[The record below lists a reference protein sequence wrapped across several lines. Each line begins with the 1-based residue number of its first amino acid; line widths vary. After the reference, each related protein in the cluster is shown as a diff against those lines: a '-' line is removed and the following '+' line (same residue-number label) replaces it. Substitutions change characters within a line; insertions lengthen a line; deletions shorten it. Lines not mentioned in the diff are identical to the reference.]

1 MTKDLT
7 KGSPMRLLLSFGVPI
22 LFGFLFQ
29 QLYNVVDTAIV
40 GQTLGGNALAAVGST
55 SSISFLVVGFT
66 TGVCGGFAI
75 PIAQQF
81 GARNERELRRY
92 VAGSLWLCLIVG
104 LLLTA
109 ATVLLCG
116 DILTLMDTPQDIYH
130 RAWLYIVTIF
140 AGMPGY
146 FLYNMCAGILRSL
159 GDSRTPV
166 IWLVAA
172 SLLNVVLDIVCI
184 VTFHMDVFGAAF
196 ATIFSQYVAGFGCL
210 VRLCRGFPVLKMEK
224 GDWAWDGRRIRV
236 LCGMGLPMGLQY
248 SITAIGSI
256 LIQAAVNHLGTD
268 YITAVTAASKVH
280 LFLCCPFDAMGST
293 MATYGGQ
300 NVGAAKWER
309 LDKTALPAIA
319 QNKDGAYFILGK
331 VAENKALIQ
340 DPAKGN
346 HPEVL
351 SKEEFMNRWNGRLL
365 MMTCREFINGKNRK
379 FDISWFIPAVVKYRR
394 LFGEVILASFFLQL
408 FALVSPLLFQ
418 VVIDKVLVNRGLSSL
433 DVLMVALICI
443 GIFETLLGGLRTYTF
458 SHTTTRVDVELG
470 ASLFKHL
477 IRLPLSYFGV
487 RRVGDTVARVHE
499 LESIRN
505 FLTGSTLTLII
516 DFFFT
521 IIFFTVMFF
530 YSKTLTLLVLLSI
543 PFYVLMSLFFTPIL
557 RARIDERFQRGAE
570 NQCFLVEAVSGV
582 ETVKSL
588 AVEPQMQRRWEQQLA
603 AYVGS
608 SFRASH
614 INNIAGQ
621 LVQLVQK
628 ITMALTLW
636 IGASLVMKG
645 ELSVGQLI
653 AFNMLSGR
661 VTQPILRLA
670 QLWQN
675 FQQAKI
681 SIEKLSDILNNPA
694 ENTETLSKGSMP
706 EIKGDVEF
714 KDITFRYVPNGPEIL
729 KKMNFKVK
737 AGQKIGFVG
746 PSGSGKST
754 VTKLIQRLYIPE
766 SGKVLIDG
774 IDISTVDTAWLR
786 RQIGVVLQEN
796 YLFNKSVRE
805 NIALTNPAI
814 SMDRIIAAAKLAGAH
829 EFITELPDG
838 YDTII
843 EERGASLSGGQRQ
856 RIAIARALVNNPRIL
871 IFDEATSALD
881 YESERIIQ
889 QNMAS
894 ICKGRTVF
902 MIAHRLSTVRDCD
915 QIITIEKGEITET
928 GTHDELLK
936 RGGRY
941 AYLWNSQ
948 TAPIV
953 PNEVAAE

>member
-1 MTKDLT
+1 
-7 KGSPMRLLLSFGVPI
+7 MR
-22 LFGFLFQ
+22 
-29 QLYNVVDTAIV
+29 VVHNPSSHIDT
-40 GQTLGGNALAAVGST
+40 GLA
-55 SSISFLVVGFT
+55 
-66 TGVCGGFAI
+66 CFAI
-75 PIAQQF
+75 MANYFEKPISINQVQHKYDRQNSNF
-81 GARNERELRRY
+81 EEYELLQL
-92 VAGSLWLCLIVG
+92 AKE
-104 LLLTA
+104 
-109 ATVLLCG
+109 
-116 DILTLMDTPQDIYH
+116 
-130 RAWLYIVTIF
+130 
-140 AGMPGY
+140 
-146 FLYNMCAGILRSL
+146 
-159 GDSRTPV
+159 
-166 IWLVAA
+166 
-172 SLLNVVLDIVCI
+172 
-184 VTFHMDVFGAAF
+184 
-196 ATIFSQYVAGFGCL
+196 FSFKAKFI
-210 VRLCRGFPVLKMEK
+210 E
-224 GDWAWDGRRIRV
+224 
-236 LCGMGLPMGLQY
+236 
-248 SITAIGSI
+248 T
-256 LIQAAVNHLGTD
+256 
-268 YITAVTAASKVH
+268 
-280 LFLCCPFDAMGST
+280 
-293 MATYGGQ
+293 
-300 NVGAAKWER
+300 KWER
-309 LDKTALPAIA
+309 LDKINLPAIA
-319 QNKDGAYFILGK
+319 QSKNNKYFIIGKIADGK
-331 VAENKALIQ
+331 VLIQ
-340 DPAKGN
+340 NPLRGN
-346 HPEVL
+346 RPEVL
-351 SKEEFMNRWNGRLL
+351 SKEQFMQIWNGRLL
-365 MMTCREFINGKNRK
+365 MLTCREFLNGKNRK
-379 FDISWFIPAVVKYRR
+379 FDLSWFIPSVVKYRR
-394 LFGEVILASFFLQL
+394 LFGEVLLASFFLQL

-433 DVLMVALICI
+433 DVLMTALICI
-443 GIFETLLGGLRTYTF
+443 GIFETILGGLRTYTF

-499 LESIRN
+499 LENIRN

-543 PFYVLMSLFFTPIL
+543 PFYVVISLFFTPIL
-557 RARIDERFQRGAE
+557 RSRIDERFRRGAE

-614 INNIAGQ
+614 INNVAGQ
-621 LVQLVQK
+621 LVQLIQK

-636 IGASLVMKG
+636 IGATLVMKG
-645 ELSVGQLI
+645 DLSVGQLI
-653 AFNMLSGR
+653 AFNMLAGR

-675 FQQAKI
+675 FQQARI
-681 SIEKLSDILNNPA
+681 SMDKLSDILDNPP
-694 ENTETLSKGSMP
+694 ENATNLSKGSMP
-706 EIKGDVEF
+706 NIKGDVEF
-714 KDITFRYVPNGPEIL
+714 KDINFRYAPNGPEII
-729 KKMNFKVK
+729 KKMNFKIS
-737 AGQKIGFVG
+737 AGQKIGLVG

-754 VTKLIQRLYIPE
+754 VTKLIQRLYLPE

-774 IDISTVDTAWLR
+774 IDISSVDPAWLR

-814 SMDRIIAAAKLAGAH
+814 PMERIIAAAKLAGAH

-843 EERGASLSGGQRQ
+843 EERGSSLSGGQRQ

-889 QNMAS
+889 QNMAD

-902 MIAHRLSTVRDCD
+902 MIAHRLSTVRECD

-928 GTHDELLK
+928 GTHEELLK

-948 TAPIV
+948 TAPIA
-953 PNEVAAE
+953 PIKENAA

>member
-1 MTKDLT
+1 
-7 KGSPMRLLLSFGVPI
+7 
-22 LFGFLFQ
+22 
-29 QLYNVVDTAIV
+29 
-40 GQTLGGNALAAVGST
+40 
-55 SSISFLVVGFT
+55 
-66 TGVCGGFAI
+66 
-75 PIAQQF
+75 
-81 GARNERELRRY
+81 
-92 VAGSLWLCLIVG
+92 
-104 LLLTA
+104 
-109 ATVLLCG
+109 
-116 DILTLMDTPQDIYH
+116 
-130 RAWLYIVTIF
+130 
-140 AGMPGY
+140 
-146 FLYNMCAGILRSL
+146 
-159 GDSRTPV
+159 
-166 IWLVAA
+166 
-172 SLLNVVLDIVCI
+172 
-184 VTFHMDVFGAAF
+184 
-196 ATIFSQYVAGFGCL
+196 
-210 VRLCRGFPVLKMEK
+210 
-224 GDWAWDGRRIRV
+224 
-236 LCGMGLPMGLQY
+236 
-248 SITAIGSI
+248 
-256 LIQAAVNHLGTD
+256 
-268 YITAVTAASKVH
+268 
-280 LFLCCPFDAMGST
+280 
-293 MATYGGQ
+293 
-300 NVGAAKWER
+300 
-309 LDKTALPAIA
+309 
-319 QNKDGAYFILGK
+319 
-331 VAENKALIQ
+331 
-340 DPAKGN
+340 
-346 HPEVL
+346 
-351 SKEEFMNRWNGRLL
+351 

-499 LESIRN
+499 LENIRN

-543 PFYVLMSLFFTPIL
+543 PFYVLLSLFFTPIL
-557 RARIDERFQRGAE
+557 RSRIDERFRRGAE

-729 KKMNFKVK
+729 KKMSFKVK

-829 EFITELPDG
+829 DFITELPDG

-843 EERGASLSGGQRQ
+843 EERGSSLSGGQRQ

-889 QNMAS
+889 QNMTS

-902 MIAHRLSTVRDCD
+902 MIAHRLSTVRECD

-928 GTHDELLK
+928 GTHEELLK

-953 PNEVAAE
+953 PANEENAA

>member
-1 MTKDLT
+1 MTEAN
-7 KGSPMRLLLSFGVPI
+7 SNSQMI
-22 LFGFLFQ
+22 
-29 QLYNVVDTAIV
+29 DT
-40 GQTLGGNALAAVGST
+40 GLA
-55 SSISFLVVGFT
+55 
-66 TGVCGGFAI
+66 CFAI
-75 PIAQQF
+75 MANFFEKPISIDQIKHKYDRQNSNLEEYELLQLAKEF
-81 GARNERELRRY
+81 SFKARFVE
-92 VAGSLWLCLIVG
+92 
-104 LLLTA
+104 T
-109 ATVLLCG
+109 
-116 DILTLMDTPQDIYH
+116 
-130 RAWLYIVTIF
+130 
-140 AGMPGY
+140 
-146 FLYNMCAGILRSL
+146 
-159 GDSRTPV
+159 
-166 IWLVAA
+166 
-172 SLLNVVLDIVCI
+172 
-184 VTFHMDVFGAAF
+184 
-196 ATIFSQYVAGFGCL
+196 
-210 VRLCRGFPVLKMEK
+210 
-224 GDWAWDGRRIRV
+224 
-236 LCGMGLPMGLQY
+236 
-248 SITAIGSI
+248 
-256 LIQAAVNHLGTD
+256 
-268 YITAVTAASKVH
+268 
-280 LFLCCPFDAMGST
+280 
-293 MATYGGQ
+293 
-300 NVGAAKWER
+300 KWER

-319 QNKDGAYFILGK
+319 QSKDGAYFIIGK
-331 VAENKALIQ
+331 VAEDKVLLQ

-351 SKEEFMNRWNGRLL
+351 NKEEFIERWNGRLL

-499 LESIRN
+499 LENIRN

-543 PFYVLMSLFFTPIL
+543 PFYVLLSLFFTPIL
-557 RARIDERFQRGAE
+557 RSRIDERFRRGAE

-729 KKMNFKVK
+729 K
-737 AGQKIGFVG
+737 
-746 PSGSGKST
+746 
-754 VTKLIQRLYIPE
+754 R
-766 SGKVLIDG
+766 
-774 IDISTVDTAWLR
+774 
-786 RQIGVVLQEN
+786 
-796 YLFNKSVRE
+796 
-805 NIALTNPAI
+805 
-814 SMDRIIAAAKLAGAH
+814 
-829 EFITELPDG
+829 
-838 YDTII
+838 
-843 EERGASLSGGQRQ
+843 
-856 RIAIARALVNNPRIL
+856 
-871 IFDEATSALD
+871 
-881 YESERIIQ
+881 
-889 QNMAS
+889 
-894 ICKGRTVF
+894 
-902 MIAHRLSTVRDCD
+902 
-915 QIITIEKGEITET
+915 
-928 GTHDELLK
+928 
-936 RGGRY
+936 
-941 AYLWNSQ
+941 
-948 TAPIV
+948 
-953 PNEVAAE
+953 

>member
-1 MTKDLT
+1 MTEEN
-7 KGSPMRLLLSFGVPI
+7 SNP
-22 LFGFLFQ
+22 
-29 QLYNVVDTAIV
+29 
-40 GQTLGGNALAAVGST
+40 QTLDTGLA
-55 SSISFLVVGFT
+55 
-66 TGVCGGFAI
+66 CFAI
-75 PIAQQF
+75 MANFFEKPISIDQIKHKYDRQNSYFEEYELLQLAKEF
-81 GARNERELRRY
+81 SFKARFVE
-92 VAGSLWLCLIVG
+92 
-104 LLLTA
+104 T
-109 ATVLLCG
+109 
-116 DILTLMDTPQDIYH
+116 
-130 RAWLYIVTIF
+130 
-140 AGMPGY
+140 
-146 FLYNMCAGILRSL
+146 
-159 GDSRTPV
+159 
-166 IWLVAA
+166 
-172 SLLNVVLDIVCI
+172 
-184 VTFHMDVFGAAF
+184 
-196 ATIFSQYVAGFGCL
+196 
-210 VRLCRGFPVLKMEK
+210 
-224 GDWAWDGRRIRV
+224 
-236 LCGMGLPMGLQY
+236 
-248 SITAIGSI
+248 
-256 LIQAAVNHLGTD
+256 
-268 YITAVTAASKVH
+268 
-280 LFLCCPFDAMGST
+280 
-293 MATYGGQ
+293 
-300 NVGAAKWER
+300 KWER

-319 QNKDGAYFILGK
+319 QSKDNTYFIIGK
-331 VAENKALIQ
+331 VAEDKVLIQ

-499 LESIRN
+499 LENIRN

-543 PFYVLMSLFFTPIL
+543 PFYVLLSLFFTPIL
-557 RARIDERFQRGAE
+557 RSRIDERFRRGAE

-645 ELSVGQLI
+645 ELSVGQ
-653 AFNMLSGR
+653 
-661 VTQPILRLA
+661 PILRLA

-681 SIEKLSDILNNPA
+681 SMDKLSDILNNPP
-694 ENTETLSKGSMP
+694 ENTTNLSKGSMP

-729 KKMNFKVK
+729 KKMSFKVR

-829 EFITELPDG
+829 DFITELPDG
-838 YDTII
+838 YDTVI
-843 EERGASLSGGQRQ
+843 EERGSSLSGGQRQ

-902 MIAHRLSTVRDCD
+902 MIAHRLSTVRECD

-953 PNEVAAE
+953 PANEEVAA

>member
-1 MTKDLT
+1 MTEANSNSQT
-7 KGSPMRLLLSFGVPI
+7 I
-22 LFGFLFQ
+22 
-29 QLYNVVDTAIV
+29 DT
-40 GQTLGGNALAAVGST
+40 GLA
-55 SSISFLVVGFT
+55 
-66 TGVCGGFAI
+66 CFAI
-75 PIAQQF
+75 MANFFEKPISIDQIKHKYDRQNSNF
-81 GARNERELRRY
+81 EEYELLQL
-92 VAGSLWLCLIVG
+92 AKE
-104 LLLTA
+104 
-109 ATVLLCG
+109 
-116 DILTLMDTPQDIYH
+116 
-130 RAWLYIVTIF
+130 
-140 AGMPGY
+140 
-146 FLYNMCAGILRSL
+146 
-159 GDSRTPV
+159 
-166 IWLVAA
+166 
-172 SLLNVVLDIVCI
+172 
-184 VTFHMDVFGAAF
+184 
-196 ATIFSQYVAGFGCL
+196 FSFKAKFV
-210 VRLCRGFPVLKMEK
+210 E
-224 GDWAWDGRRIRV
+224 
-236 LCGMGLPMGLQY
+236 
-248 SITAIGSI
+248 T
-256 LIQAAVNHLGTD
+256 
-268 YITAVTAASKVH
+268 
-280 LFLCCPFDAMGST
+280 
-293 MATYGGQ
+293 
-300 NVGAAKWER
+300 KWER

-319 QNKDGAYFILGK
+319 QSKDGTYFIIGK
-331 VAENKALIQ
+331 VAEGKALIQ

-351 SKEEFMNRWNGRLL
+351 NKEDFMERWNGRLL

-433 DVLMVALICI
+433 DVLMIALICI

-499 LESIRN
+499 LENIRN

-543 PFYVLMSLFFTPIL
+543 PFYVVLSLFFTPIL
-557 RARIDERFQRGAE
+557 RSRIDERFRRGAE

-636 IGASLVMKG
+636 IGASLVMKD
-645 ELSVGQLI
+645 ELSVGRLI
-653 AFNMLSGR
+653 AFNMLAGR

-694 ENTETLSKGSMP
+694 ENIETLSKGSMP

-714 KDITFRYVPNGPEIL
+714 KDIVFRYIPNGPEIL
-729 KKMNFKVK
+729 KKINFKVK

-805 NIALTNPAI
+805 NVALTNPAI

-843 EERGASLSGGQRQ
+843 EERGSSLSGGQRQ

-902 MIAHRLSTVRDCD
+902 MIAHRLSTVRECD

-928 GTHDELLK
+928 GTHEELLK

-953 PNEVAAE
+953 PANEENAA

>member
-1 MTKDLT
+1 MTEENSNPQT
-7 KGSPMRLLLSFGVPI
+7 I
-22 LFGFLFQ
+22 
-29 QLYNVVDTAIV
+29 DT
-40 GQTLGGNALAAVGST
+40 GLA
-55 SSISFLVVGFT
+55 
-66 TGVCGGFAI
+66 CFAI
-75 PIAQQF
+75 MANFFEKPISIDQIKHKYDRQNSNFEEYELLQLAKEF
-81 GARNERELRRY
+81 SFKARFVE
-92 VAGSLWLCLIVG
+92 
-104 LLLTA
+104 T
-109 ATVLLCG
+109 
-116 DILTLMDTPQDIYH
+116 
-130 RAWLYIVTIF
+130 
-140 AGMPGY
+140 
-146 FLYNMCAGILRSL
+146 
-159 GDSRTPV
+159 
-166 IWLVAA
+166 
-172 SLLNVVLDIVCI
+172 
-184 VTFHMDVFGAAF
+184 
-196 ATIFSQYVAGFGCL
+196 
-210 VRLCRGFPVLKMEK
+210 
-224 GDWAWDGRRIRV
+224 
-236 LCGMGLPMGLQY
+236 
-248 SITAIGSI
+248 
-256 LIQAAVNHLGTD
+256 
-268 YITAVTAASKVH
+268 
-280 LFLCCPFDAMGST
+280 
-293 MATYGGQ
+293 
-300 NVGAAKWER
+300 KWER

-319 QNKDGAYFILGK
+319 QSKDNTYFIIGK
-331 VAENKALIQ
+331 VAEDKVLIQ

-351 SKEEFMNRWNGRLL
+351 NKEEFMNRWNGRLL

-499 LESIRN
+499 LENIRN

-543 PFYVLMSLFFTPIL
+543 PFYVLLSLFFTPIL
-557 RARIDERFQRGAE
+557 RSRIDERFRRGAE

-729 KKMNFKVK
+729 KKMSFKVK

-814 SMDRIIAAAKLAGAH
+814 SMDRIIAAARLAGAH
-829 EFITELPDG
+829 DFITELPHG

-843 EERGASLSGGQRQ
+843 EERGSSLSGGQRQ

-902 MIAHRLSTVRDCD
+902 IALKNFSDVVYSYLEPIIGSDNISMFTVVVDKYNFGQDNWNFQYKSFQKKIKKIFKGYDYIANVALDEFPRISFQQDGTLMTPHIHGIFFRTLTRWEKSKLTKAIKKYFPESRIRPFVVRPQYDLESAIQYSFKALFGGKRMFTRRDL
-915 QIITIEKGEITET
+915 TVGLKNT
-928 GTHDELLK
+928 GMTYKAIYANFTHLK
-936 RGGRY
+936 RFKIYDLAFAGGKGKEILR
-941 AYLWNSQ
+941 NIINDIENGS
-948 TAPIV
+948 
-953 PNEVAAE
+953 

>member
-1 MTKDLT
+1 MENQT
-7 KGSPMRLLLSFGVPI
+7 SENHSI
-22 LFGFLFQ
+22 
-29 QLYNVVDTAIV
+29 DT
-40 GQTLGGNALAAVGST
+40 GLA
-55 SSISFLVVGFT
+55 
-66 TGVCGGFAI
+66 CFAI
-75 PIAQQF
+75 MANFFEKPISLDQIKHKFDRQNSHF
-81 GARNERELRRY
+81 EEYELLQLAKEFSFKAKF
-92 VAGSLWLCLIVG
+92 VE
-104 LLLTA
+104 TA
-109 ATVLLCG
+109 
-116 DILTLMDTPQDIYH
+116 
-130 RAWLYIVTIF
+130 
-140 AGMPGY
+140 
-146 FLYNMCAGILRSL
+146 
-159 GDSRTPV
+159 
-166 IWLVAA
+166 
-172 SLLNVVLDIVCI
+172 
-184 VTFHMDVFGAAF
+184 
-196 ATIFSQYVAGFGCL
+196 
-210 VRLCRGFPVLKMEK
+210 
-224 GDWAWDGRRIRV
+224 
-236 LCGMGLPMGLQY
+236 
-248 SITAIGSI
+248 
-256 LIQAAVNHLGTD
+256 
-268 YITAVTAASKVH
+268 
-280 LFLCCPFDAMGST
+280 
-293 MATYGGQ
+293 
-300 NVGAAKWER
+300 WER
-309 LDKTALPAIA
+309 LDKVNLPAIA
-319 QNKDGAYFILGK
+319 QSKDGTYFILGK
-331 VAENKALIQ
+331 CDEEKALIQ
-340 DPAKGN
+340 NPATSNK
-346 HPEVL
+346 PQIL
-351 SKEEFMNRWNGRLL
+351 SKEEFSEKWNGRLL

-379 FDISWFIPAVVKYRR
+379 FDISWFIPAVVKYRK

-433 DVLMVALICI
+433 DVLMTALICI
-443 GIFETLLGGLRTYTF
+443 GIFETMLGALRTYTF

-477 IRLPLSYFGV
+477 IRLPLSYFGC

-499 LESIRN
+499 LENIRN

-521 IIFFTVMFF
+521 VIFFTVMFF

-543 PFYVLMSLFFTPIL
+543 PFYVVLSLFFTPIL
-557 RARIDERFQRGAE
+557 RSRIDERFRRGAE

-653 AFNMLSGR
+653 AFNMLAGR

-681 SIEKLSDILNNPA
+681 SMDKLSDILNNPP
-694 ENTETLSKGSMP
+694 ENVTNLSKGSMP
-706 EIKGDVEF
+706 AIKGDVEF
-714 KDITFRYVPNGPEIL
+714 KDITFRYAPNGPEIL
-729 KKMNFKVK
+729 KKMNFNVK

-766 SGKVLIDG
+766 NGKVLIDG
-774 IDISTVDTAWLR
+774 IDISTVDVAWLR

-814 SMDRIIAAAKLAGAH
+814 SMDRIITAAKLAGAH
-829 EFITELPDG
+829 EFITELPNG

-843 EERGASLSGGQRQ
+843 EERGSSLSGGQRQ

-902 MIAHRLSTVRDCD
+902 MIAHRLSTVRECD

-928 GTHDELLK
+928 GTHNELLK

-953 PNEVAAE
+953 SADEEAAA

>member
-1 MTKDLT
+1 MIGDEMNAESSAK
-7 KGSPMRLLLSFGVPI
+7 I
-22 LFGFLFQ
+22 
-29 QLYNVVDTAIV
+29 DT
-40 GQTLGGNALAAVGST
+40 GLA
-55 SSISFLVVGFT
+55 
-66 TGVCGGFAI
+66 CFAI
-75 PIAQQF
+75 MANYFEKPLSLEQVKHKYDRQNSDF
-81 GARNERELRRY
+81 EEYELLQLAKEFSFKAKF
-92 VAGSLWLCLIVG
+92 VK
-104 LLLTA
+104 T
-109 ATVLLCG
+109 
-116 DILTLMDTPQDIYH
+116 TPD
-130 RAWLYIVTIF
+130 
-140 AGMPGY
+140 
-146 FLYNMCAGILRSL
+146 
-159 GDSRTPV
+159 
-166 IWLVAA
+166 
-172 SLLNVVLDIVCI
+172 
-184 VTFHMDVFGAAF
+184 
-196 ATIFSQYVAGFGCL
+196 
-210 VRLCRGFPVLKMEK
+210 RLEK
-224 GDWAWDGRRIRV
+224 
-236 LCGMGLPMGLQY
+236 
-248 SITAIGSI
+248 T
-256 LIQAAVNHLGTD
+256 N
-268 YITAVTAASKVH
+268 
-280 LFLCCPFDAMGST
+280 
-293 MATYGGQ
+293 
-300 NVGAAKWER
+300 
-309 LDKTALPAIA
+309 LPAIA
-319 QNKDGAYFILGK
+319 QDKDNRYFIIGKIADGK
-331 VAENKALIQ
+331 VLVQ
-340 DPAKGN
+340 DPAAGN
-346 HPEVL
+346 HPQVW
-351 SKEEFMNRWNGRLL
+351 SEEQLLQRWNGRLL

-379 FDISWFIPAVVKYRR
+379 FDISWFIPAIVKYRR

-470 ASLFKHL
+470 ASLFRHL

-499 LESIRN
+499 LENIRN

-521 IIFFTVMFF
+521 IVFFTVMFF
-530 YSKTLTLLVLLSI
+530 YSSTLTLLVLLSI
-543 PFYVLMSLFFTPIL
+543 PFYVILSLFFTPIL
-557 RARIDERFQRGAE
+557 RARIDERFRRGAE

-603 AYVGS
+603 AYVS
-608 SFRASH
+608 SGFRASH

-628 ITMALTLW
+628 TTLALTLW

-661 VTQPILRLA
+661 VTQPILRLS

-681 SIEKLSDILNNPA
+681 SMDKLSDILNNPA
-694 ENTETLSKGSMP
+694 ENPANLSKGSMP
-706 EIKGDVEF
+706 AINGDVEF
-714 KDITFRYVPNGPEIL
+714 KDITFRYLPNGPEIL
-729 KKMNFKVK
+729 KKMNFKVA
-737 AGQKIGFVG
+737 AGQKIGLVG

-774 IDISTVDTAWLR
+774 IDIASVDTAWLR

-796 YLFNKSVRE
+796 YLFNKTVRE
-805 NIALTNPAI
+805 NIALTNPAA
-814 SMDRIIAAAKLAGAH
+814 SMDKIITAAKLAGAH

-838 YDTII
+838 YDTVI

-881 YESERIIQ
+881 YESERVIQ
-889 QNMAS
+889 KNMAS

-902 MIAHRLSTVRDCD
+902 IIAHRLSTVRECDC
-915 QIITIEKGEITET
+915 IITVEKGEITET
-928 GTHDELLK
+928 GTHRELLE

-948 TAPIV
+948 TAPVTPDQI
-953 PNEVAAE
+953 AAE

>member
-1 MTKDLT
+1 MNNTAQ
-7 KGSPMRLLLSFGVPI
+7 MI
-22 LFGFLFQ
+22 
-29 QLYNVVDTAIV
+29 DT
-40 GQTLGGNALAAVGST
+40 GLA
-55 SSISFLVVGFT
+55 
-66 TGVCGGFAI
+66 CFAI
-75 PIAQQF
+75 MASYFEKPVSLEQIRHKYDRQNSF
-81 GARNERELRRY
+81 FEEYELLQL
-92 VAGSLWLCLIVG
+92 AKE
-104 LLLTA
+104 
-109 ATVLLCG
+109 
-116 DILTLMDTPQDIYH
+116 
-130 RAWLYIVTIF
+130 
-140 AGMPGY
+140 
-146 FLYNMCAGILRSL
+146 
-159 GDSRTPV
+159 
-166 IWLVAA
+166 
-172 SLLNVVLDIVCI
+172 
-184 VTFHMDVFGAAF
+184 
-196 ATIFSQYVAGFGCL
+196 FSFKAKF
-210 VRLCRGFPVLKMEK
+210 MET
-224 GDWAWDGRRIRV
+224 
-236 LCGMGLPMGLQY
+236 
-248 SITAIGSI
+248 S
-256 LIQAAVNHLGTD
+256 
-268 YITAVTAASKVH
+268 
-280 LFLCCPFDAMGST
+280 
-293 MATYGGQ
+293 
-300 NVGAAKWER
+300 WER
-309 LDKTALPAIA
+309 LDKISLPAIA
-319 QNKDGAYFILGK
+319 QDKNKRYFVIGK
-331 VAENKALIQ
+331 VIDGQILVQ
-340 DPAKGN
+340 DPVVGN
-346 HPEVL
+346 RPQVWT
-351 SKEEFMNRWNGRLL
+351 KDEFLARWNGRLL

-379 FDISWFIPAVVKYRR
+379 FDFSWFIPSVVKYRR

-418 VVIDKVLVNRGLSSL
+418 VVVDKVLVNRGLSSL

-458 SHTTTRVDVELG
+458 SHTTTRIDVELG

-477 IRLPLSYFGV
+477 VRLPLSYFGV

-499 LESIRN
+499 LENIRN

-521 IIFFTVMFF
+521 LIFFTVMFF
-530 YSKTLTLLVLLSI
+530 YSQTLTLIVLLSI
-543 PFYVLMSLFFTPIL
+543 PFYVILSLFFTPIL

-603 AYVGS
+603 AYVSS

-636 IGASLVMKG
+636 VGASLVMKG

-681 SIEKLSDILNNPA
+681 SMEKLSDIIDNPE
-694 ENTETLSKGSMP
+694 ENIENLSKGSLP
-706 EIKGDVEF
+706 AIKGDIEF
-714 KDITFRYVPNGPEIL
+714 KDIVFRYIPNGPEIL
-729 KKMNFKVK
+729 KKISFKVE
-737 AGQKIGFVG
+737 AGQKIGLVG

-754 VTKLIQRLYIPE
+754 ITKLIQRLYIPE
-766 SGKVLIDG
+766 NGKVLIDG

-805 NIALTNPAI
+805 NIALTNPGI
-814 SMDRIIAAAKLAGAH
+814 PMTRIIAAAKLAGAH
-829 EFITELPDG
+829 EFITELPNG

-843 EERGASLSGGQRQ
+843 EERGSSLSGGQRQ
-856 RIAIARALVNNPRIL
+856 RIAIARALVNNPRVL

-902 MIAHRLSTVRDCD
+902 IIAHRLSTVRDCD
-915 QIITIEKGEITET
+915 RIMMIEKGEITEV
-928 GTHDELLK
+928 GTHKELLK

-948 TAPIV
+948 IAPVV
-953 PNEVAAE
+953 PVQENAA

>member
-1 MTKDLT
+1 MSDFSEEVKKT
-7 KGSPMRLLLSFGVPI
+7 
-22 LFGFLFQ
+22 
-29 QLYNVVDTAIV
+29 DT
-40 GQTLGGNALAAVGST
+40 GLA
-55 SSISFLVVGFT
+55 
-66 TGVCGGFAI
+66 CFAI
-75 PIAQQF
+75 MANFFEKPISLDQIKHKYDRQNSNFEECELLQLAKEF
-81 GARNERELRRY
+81 SFKARFIE
-92 VAGSLWLCLIVG
+92 
-104 LLLTA
+104 T
-109 ATVLLCG
+109 T
-116 DILTLMDTPQDIYH
+116 
-130 RAWLYIVTIF
+130 
-140 AGMPGY
+140 
-146 FLYNMCAGILRSL
+146 
-159 GDSRTPV
+159 
-166 IWLVAA
+166 
-172 SLLNVVLDIVCI
+172 
-184 VTFHMDVFGAAF
+184 
-196 ATIFSQYVAGFGCL
+196 
-210 VRLCRGFPVLKMEK
+210 
-224 GDWAWDGRRIRV
+224 
-236 LCGMGLPMGLQY
+236 
-248 SITAIGSI
+248 
-256 LIQAAVNHLGTD
+256 
-268 YITAVTAASKVH
+268 
-280 LFLCCPFDAMGST
+280 
-293 MATYGGQ
+293 
-300 NVGAAKWER
+300 WER
-309 LDKTALPAIA
+309 LSKVNLPAIA
-319 QNKDGAYFILGK
+319 QSKDGSYFILGQATEDK
-331 VAENKALIQ
+331 VLIQ
-340 DPAKGN
+340 NPGDGN
-346 HPEVL
+346 KPQIWK
-351 SKEEFMNRWNGRLL
+351 KEEFLEKWNGRLL
-365 MMTCREFINGKNRK
+365 MLTCREFINGKNRK
-379 FDISWFIPAVVKYRR
+379 FDLSWFIPAIVKYRK
-394 LFGEVILASFFLQL
+394 LFGEVVLASFFLQL

-433 DVLMVALICI
+433 DVLMIALICI

-477 IRLPLSYFGV
+477 IRLPLAYFGV

-499 LESIRN
+499 LENIRN

-530 YSKTLTLLVLLSI
+530 YSKVLTLLVLLSI
-543 PFYVLMSLFFTPIL
+543 PFYVVLSLFFTPIL
-557 RARIDERFQRGAE
+557 RSRIDERFRRGAE

-645 ELSVGQLI
+645 DLSVGQLI

-694 ENTETLSKGSMP
+694 ENTATISKGSMP
-706 EIKGDVEF
+706 AIKGDVEF
-714 KDITFRYVPNGPEIL
+714 KDITFRYIANGPEIL
-729 KKMNFKVK
+729 KKLSFRVKV
-737 AGQKIGFVG
+737 GQKIGFVG

-754 VTKLIQRLYIPE
+754 VTKLIQRLYVPE
-766 SGKVLIDG
+766 TGKVLIDG

-805 NIALTNPAI
+805 NIALTNPSI
-814 SMDRIIAAAKLAGAH
+814 SMDKIIAAAKLAGAH
-829 EFITELPDG
+829 EFITELADG

-902 MIAHRLSTVRDCD
+902 MIAHRLSTVRECD

-928 GTHDELLK
+928 GRHEELLQ

-953 PNEVAAE
+953 PNEIAAE

>member
-1 MTKDLT
+1 MSEFTEEVQ
-7 KGSPMRLLLSFGVPI
+7 RI
-22 LFGFLFQ
+22 
-29 QLYNVVDTAIV
+29 DT
-40 GQTLGGNALAAVGST
+40 GLA
-55 SSISFLVVGFT
+55 
-66 TGVCGGFAI
+66 CFAI
-75 PIAQQF
+75 MANFFEKPISLDQIKHKYDRQNSNFEECELLQLAKEF
-81 GARNERELRRY
+81 SFKARFVE
-92 VAGSLWLCLIVG
+92 
-104 LLLTA
+104 T
-109 ATVLLCG
+109 T
-116 DILTLMDTPQDIYH
+116 
-130 RAWLYIVTIF
+130 
-140 AGMPGY
+140 
-146 FLYNMCAGILRSL
+146 
-159 GDSRTPV
+159 
-166 IWLVAA
+166 
-172 SLLNVVLDIVCI
+172 
-184 VTFHMDVFGAAF
+184 
-196 ATIFSQYVAGFGCL
+196 
-210 VRLCRGFPVLKMEK
+210 
-224 GDWAWDGRRIRV
+224 
-236 LCGMGLPMGLQY
+236 
-248 SITAIGSI
+248 
-256 LIQAAVNHLGTD
+256 
-268 YITAVTAASKVH
+268 
-280 LFLCCPFDAMGST
+280 
-293 MATYGGQ
+293 
-300 NVGAAKWER
+300 WER
-309 LDKTALPAIA
+309 LNKTNLPAIA
-319 QNKDGAYFILGK
+319 QSKGGAYFIVGK
-331 VAENKALIQ
+331 VAEDKVLVQNPAAGNRPQVLNK
-340 DPAKGN
+340 
-346 HPEVL
+346 V
-351 SKEEFMNRWNGRLL
+351 EFLEIWNGRLL

-379 FDISWFIPAVVKYRR
+379 FDVSWFIPALVKYRR

-418 VVIDKVLVNRGLSSL
+418 VVIDKVLLNRGLSSL
-433 DVLMVALICI
+433 DVLMIALICI
-443 GIFETLLGGLRTYTF
+443 GIFETILGGLRTYTF

-499 LESIRN
+499 LENIRN

-521 IIFFTVMFF
+521 IVFFTVMFF
-530 YSKTLTLLVLLSI
+530 YSKVLTLLVLLSI
-543 PFYVLMSLFFTPIL
+543 PFYVVLSLFFTPIL
-557 RARIDERFQRGAE
+557 RSRIDERFRRGAE

-603 AYVGS
+603 AYVSS
-608 SFRASH
+608 SFRAQH
-614 INNIAGQ
+614 INNVAGQ
-621 LVQLVQK
+621 LVQMVQK

-653 AFNMLSGR
+653 AFNMLSSR

-694 ENTETLSKGSMP
+694 ENTATLSKGSMP

-714 KDITFRYVPNGPEIL
+714 KDITFRYIPNGSEIL
-729 KKMNFKVK
+729 KKMSFKVS

-754 VTKLIQRLYIPE
+754 VTKLIQRLYVPE

-805 NIALTNPAI
+805 NIALTNPSI
-814 SMDRIIAAAKLAGAH
+814 SMDKIIAAAKLAGAH
-829 EFITELPDG
+829 EFITELADG

-843 EERGASLSGGQRQ
+843 EERGSSLSGGQRQ

-894 ICKGRTVF
+894 ICQGRTVF
-902 MIAHRLSTVRDCD
+902 MIAHRLSTVRECD
-915 QIITIEKGEITET
+915 QIITIEKGEISET
-928 GTHDELLK
+928 GTHEELLH

-953 PNEVAAE
+953 PSELAAE

>member
-1 MTKDLT
+1 MVVEHTENVLEIDTGLACFAIMANFFEKPVSLDQI
-7 KGSPMRLLLSFGVPI
+7 KHKYDRQNSHFEEHELLL
-22 LFGFLFQ
+22 
-29 QLYNVVDTAIV
+29 
-40 GQTLGGNALAAVGST
+40 LAKE
-55 SSISFLVVGFT
+55 F
-66 TGVCGGFAI
+66 
-75 PIAQQF
+75 
-81 GARNERELRRY
+81 
-92 VAGSLWLCLIVG
+92 SLK
-104 LLLTA
+104 
-109 ATVLLCG
+109 
-116 DILTLMDTPQDIYH
+116 
-130 RAWLYIVTIF
+130 
-140 AGMPGY
+140 
-146 FLYNMCAGILRSL
+146 
-159 GDSRTPV
+159 
-166 IWLVAA
+166 
-172 SLLNVVLDIVCI
+172 
-184 VTFHMDVFGAAF
+184 AAF
-196 ATIFSQYVAGFGCL
+196 SNT
-210 VRLCRGFPVLKMEK
+210 
-224 GDWAWDGRRIRV
+224 
-236 LCGMGLPMGLQY
+236 
-248 SITAIGSI
+248 
-256 LIQAAVNHLGTD
+256 
-268 YITAVTAASKVH
+268 
-280 LFLCCPFDAMGST
+280 
-293 MATYGGQ
+293 
-300 NVGAAKWER
+300 KWER
-309 LDKTALPAIA
+309 ISKINLPAIA
-319 QNKDGAYFILGK
+319 QTKEKEYFIIGQCADDK
-331 VAENKALIQ
+331 VLVQ
-340 DPAKGN
+340 DPKYGN
-346 HPEVL
+346 KPQIL
-351 SKEEFMNRWNGRLL
+351 SKEEFLERWNGRLL
-365 MMTCREFINGKNRK
+365 MLTCREFINGRNRK
-379 FDISWFIPAVVKYRR
+379 FDVSWFIPAIVKYRR

-408 FALVSPLLFQ
+408 FALISPLLFQ

-443 GIFETLLGGLRTYTF
+443 SVFETVLGGLRTYTF

-470 ASLFKHL
+470 ADLFKHL

-487 RRVGDTVARVHE
+487 RKVGDTVARVHE
-499 LESIRN
+499 LENIRN

-521 IIFFTVMFF
+521 IIFFAVMFF
-530 YSKTLTLLVLLSI
+530 YSKVLTLIVLLSI
-543 PFYVLMSLFFTPIL
+543 PVYVVLSLFFTPIL
-557 RARIDERFQRGAE
+557 RARIDERFRRGSE

-588 AVEPQMQRRWEQQLA
+588 AVEPQMQRRWEQQLS
-603 AYVGS
+603 AYVSS

-621 LVQLVQK
+621 GVQLIQK

-636 IGASLVMKG
+636 IGAGLVMKG

-681 SIEKLSDILNNPA
+681 SIEKLSDILNTPS
-694 ENTETLSKGSMP
+694 EVTSTISKGSMP
-706 EIKGDVEF
+706 QIRGDVEF
-714 KDITFRYVPNGPEIL
+714 KDITFRYTANGPEII
-729 KKMNFKVK
+729 KKMSFKVT

-805 NIALTNPAI
+805 NIALTNPAV
-814 SMDRIIAAAKLAGAH
+814 SMERIIQAAKLAGAH
-829 EFITELPDG
+829 DFITELQDG

-843 EERGASLSGGQRQ
+843 EERGSSLSGGQRQ

-902 MIAHRLSTVRDCD
+902 MIAHRLSTVRECD

-928 GTHDELLK
+928 GSHEELLQ

-948 TAPIV
+948 TAPIA
-953 PNEVAAE
+953 PTEIAAE

>member
-1 MTKDLT
+1 M
-7 KGSPMRLLLSFGVPI
+7 
-22 LFGFLFQ
+22 
-29 QLYNVVDTAIV
+29 
-40 GQTLGGNALAAVGST
+40 
-55 SSISFLVVGFT
+55 
-66 TGVCGGFAI
+66 
-75 PIAQQF
+75 
-81 GARNERELRRY
+81 
-92 VAGSLWLCLIVG
+92 
-104 LLLTA
+104 
-109 ATVLLCG
+109 
-116 DILTLMDTPQDIYH
+116 
-130 RAWLYIVTIF
+130 
-140 AGMPGY
+140 
-146 FLYNMCAGILRSL
+146 
-159 GDSRTPV
+159 
-166 IWLVAA
+166 
-172 SLLNVVLDIVCI
+172 
-184 VTFHMDVFGAAF
+184 
-196 ATIFSQYVAGFGCL
+196 
-210 VRLCRGFPVLKMEK
+210 
-224 GDWAWDGRRIRV
+224 
-236 LCGMGLPMGLQY
+236 
-248 SITAIGSI
+248 
-256 LIQAAVNHLGTD
+256 
-268 YITAVTAASKVH
+268 
-280 LFLCCPFDAMGST
+280 
-293 MATYGGQ
+293 
-300 NVGAAKWER
+300 
-309 LDKTALPAIA
+309 
-319 QNKDGAYFILGK
+319 
-331 VAENKALIQ
+331 
-340 DPAKGN
+340 
-346 HPEVL
+346 
-351 SKEEFMNRWNGRLL
+351 
-365 MMTCREFINGKNRK
+365 
-379 FDISWFIPAVVKYRR
+379 
-394 LFGEVILASFFLQL
+394 
-408 FALVSPLLFQ
+408 
-418 VVIDKVLVNRGLSSL
+418 
-433 DVLMVALICI
+433 
-443 GIFETLLGGLRTYTF
+443 
-458 SHTTTRVDVELG
+458 
-470 ASLFKHL
+470 
-477 IRLPLSYFGV
+477 
-487 RRVGDTVARVHE
+487 HE
-499 LESIRN
+499 LENIRN

-543 PFYVLMSLFFTPIL
+543 PFYVLLSLFFTPIL
-557 RARIDERFQRGAE
+557 RSRIDERFRRGAE

-588 AVEPQMQRRWEQQLA
+588 TVEPQMQRRWEQQLA

-714 KDITFRYVPNGPEIL
+714 KDIVFRYIPNGPEIL
-729 KKMNFKVK
+729 KKMNFKVR

-766 SGKVLIDG
+766 TGKVLIDG

-814 SMDRIIAAAKLAGAH
+814 SMDRIIAAARLAGAH
-829 EFITELPDG
+829 DFITEFPNG

-843 EERGASLSGGQRQ
+843 EERGSSLSGGQRQ

-902 MIAHRLSTVRDCD
+902 MIAHRLSTVRECD

-928 GTHDELLK
+928 GTHEELLK

-953 PNEVAAE
+953 PANEENAA